1 MFKRI
6 LLLGLMAAIVL
17 TACQTQEGSARAML
31 PDVPNTTVVEGQTV
45 TQFLAKLADGAA
57 LVAANPQLIPLV
69 QRVEASLTCYQDLGA
84 VALRTYTDKQFP
96 LSAGIV
102 AIMDRKALTD
112 PANFANCVL
121 GSAQGAAEAQRPAIQ
136 PCSKSYTL
144 KKADNEFY
152 IAFVATT
159 QEMCQAFCSRLEG
172 CTEQ

>member
-6 LLLGLMAAIVL
+6 LLLSLIAVLAL
-17 TACQTQEGSARAML
+17 TACQTQAGSARDML

-57 LVAANPQLIPLV
+57 LATANPQLIPLV

-102 AIMDRKALTD
+102 AIMDRKALSD

-121 GSAQGAAEAQRPAIQ
+121 GSAQGAGAARPAIQ
-136 PCSKSYTL
+136 PCTKSYTL
-144 KKADNEFY
+144 KKDDNEFY
-152 IAFVATT
+152 IAFLATT

>member
-1 MFKRI
+1 MSKRI
-6 LLLGLMAAIVL
+6 LILSLMAVIVL

-31 PDVPNTTVVEGQTV
+31 PDVPDTTVVEGQTV

-57 LVAANPQLIPLV
+57 LAAANPQLIPLV

-96 LSAGIV
+96 LSAGMV
-102 AIMDRKALTD
+102 AIMDRKALSD

-121 GSAQGAAEAQRPAIQ
+121 GSAQGAANAQRPVIQ
-136 PCSKSYTL
+136 PCTKSYTL
-144 KKADNEFY
+144 KKDDNEFY

-172 CTEQ
+172 CTAQ